1 MIFLYLEALP
11 VKTNIKVS
19 NNKTKPILLSKIK
32 EPIARW
38 LLLLLLLLLS
48 LKYGEWE
55 TLDWTEKFLL
65 LKIPTEPR
73 YCERL
78 TSISKRQSPG
88 TLLSSYKI
96 Y

>member
-38 LLLLLLLLLS
+38 LLLLSLLS

-65 LKIPTEPR
+65 LKIPTDPR

>member
-32 EPIARW
+32 EPIAR

-48 LKYGEWE
+48 LKYGE
-55 TLDWTEKFLL
+55 
-65 LKIPTEPR
+65 
-73 YCERL
+73 
-78 TSISKRQSPG
+78 
-88 TLLSSYKI
+88 
-96 Y
+96 

>member
-38 LLLLLLLLLS
+38 LLLLLLLS